1 MGCYSR
7 FKKLGK
13 KFPSLFDVETCVPS
27 AWQTYEFPGRVVE
40 FTEHLRKRMEIARHR
55 AWPFSSR
62 HGFTPHVI
70 TSCKSRHSPFSSLD
84 HRMTALAETN
94 SRWDDMYLWTG
105 GDRLP
110 LTYCRVSFSR
120 LAFLFLGSTPLFNI
134 MIRFKTC
141 NSVKMQS
148 WVNVLLLSQLGLQS
162 WLGLFKNSECIHPGH
177 AILGNVK
184 HSSHS
189 FSRSCSVRLLCFLL
203 FQGPWGMCQT
213 STFQFSML
221 ALEVSSN

>member
-1 MGCYSR
+1 MGCYSG

-27 AWQTYEFPGRVVE
+27 AWQTYEFPGRVV
-40 FTEHLRKRMEIARHR
+40 FTEHLGKRMEIARHR

-62 HGFTPHVI
+62 HSFTPHVI

-162 WLGLFKNSECIHPGH
+162 WLASSRTASVF
-177 AILGNVK
+177 ILTVPSWAMSNTPHILSQEAALLGFFVSYYFRVHEACVK
-184 HSSHS
+184 
-189 FSRSCSVRLLCFLL
+189 RLLFNFPCL
-203 FQGPWGMCQT
+203 P
-213 STFQFSML
+213 
-221 ALEVSSN
+221 